1 MSILDRLLGR
11 GGSSVTVPVM
21 DGPFL
26 PNQKLETAEVAS
38 ALAEADNLTV
48 SRSALYAS
56 SGAKLLKSVD
66 GVAFEL
72 VEEFPQAISAAGGSE
87 TSLAIGIDGEGLVV
101 RGGPFDGV
109 AVRGHGDDLR
119 CLTAIAWLNDHEI
132 IVCNGSAMARTN
144 EWRRSLMQLD
154 ASGSVTK
161 VDLKTGTTARLADGL
176 AWPAGI
182 AAGGSGLFVSESW
195 RHRIVSMPLAGGSAR
210 TVLGNLPAY
219 PARIAAAVDG
229 GYWISFYSV
238 RNQLVEFILQ
248 EPRYR
253 TRMIAEIAE
262 EFWMAP
268 SLSSGNSFREPMQ
281 GSQLKQMGIL
291 KPYSASRSYGLVAYC
306 DAQMTPVGSFHS
318 RSDGRRHGTV
328 ASCEFGD
335 SLLVASRGSN
345 SILSIKTPMNTISE

>member
-109 AVRGHGDDLR
+109 SVRGHGDDLR

-195 RHRIVSMPLAGGSAR
+195 RHRIVSMPLAGGSRQSSGLSRAHRRRGRWGLLDLVLLGAQSAR
-210 TVLGNLPAY
+210 GVHSPG
-219 PARIAAAVDG
+219 AAVPYPDDRRDRGGVLDG
-229 GYWISFYSV
+229 PLALL
-238 RNQLVEFILQ
+238 REQL
-248 EPRYR
+248 
-253 TRMIAEIAE
+253 
-262 EFWMAP
+262 
-268 SLSSGNSFREPMQ
+268 SGT
-281 GSQLKQMGIL
+281 
-291 KPYSASRSYGLVAYC
+291 
-306 DAQMTPVGSFHS
+306 DAG
-318 RSDGRRHGTV
+318 
-328 ASCEFGD
+328 
-335 SLLVASRGSN
+335 
-345 SILSIKTPMNTISE
+345 